1 MRLLLVAIMI
11 VLLPVRGWVGDVMA
25 TRMAAPAAL
34 LQVTGVSATGTHA
47 HAATDVAHDH
57 VAQQAT
63 SLPAISD
70 CADHATAS
78 HGSLPDNSA
87 CKACVVCQVCNTVAL
102 ELSTAYF
109 SGHLLAPWVPPSA
122 APRFASA
129 DRALGLKPPIS

>member
-25 TRMAAPAAL
+25 TRMAAPVAL
-34 LQVTGVSATGTHA
+34 QQATGASTTGTHV
-47 HAATDVAHDH
+47 HAATDAAHDH
-57 VAQQAT
+57 SAQPVAA
-63 SLPAISD
+63 LPATSD
-70 CADHATAS
+70 CADHAGA
-78 HGSLPDNSA
+78 GSLSENSA
-87 CKACVVCQVCNTVAL
+87 CKSCVVCQVCNTVAL

-109 SGHLLAPWVPPSA
+109 SGHLLALWVPPSA

>member
-25 TRMAAPAAL
+25 TRMAAPGAL
-34 LQVTGVSATGTHA
+34 LQATGTSTTGTHA
-47 HAATDVAHDH
+47 HAATDPAHDH

-63 SLPAISD
+63 ALTAISD
-70 CADHATAS
+70 CADHAGAGT
-78 HGSLPDNSA
+78 GSWSDNSA
-87 CKACVVCQVCNTVAL
+87 CKSCVVCQVCHTVAL

-109 SGHLLAPWVPPSA
+109 SGLVLAPWVPRSV

>member
-25 TRMAAPAAL
+25 TRMAAPGAL
-34 LQVTGVSATGTHA
+34 LQATGASTTGTHV
-47 HAATDVAHDH
+47 HAATDAAHDH
-57 VAQQAT
+57 VAQQLAA
-63 SLPAISD
+63 LPVSND
-70 CADHATAS
+70 CADHAGAGT
-78 HGSLPDNSA
+78 GSLSDNSA
-87 CKACVVCQVCNTVAL
+87 CKSCIVCQVCNTVAL

-109 SGHLLAPWVPPSA
+109 SGQLLAPWVPPSA